1 MQIVWC
7 DELSGSDSL
16 LRTRRT
22 ARTVRAGKRGTRC
35 RSYPHNPEDAVTDIG
50 EEIGDRYRLV
60 ARIGSGA
67 MGVVWHAHDTR
78 LNRAVAVKELL
89 IHGGMTD
96 TQQQEANQR
105 ALREG
110 RIAARLHHPHA
121 ISVYDVVE
129 HAGRPCLIMEY
140 LPSRSLSDLLAEQRV
155 LPVHQVAR
163 IGAQI
168 ASALAAAHAAG
179 IVHRD
184 VKPGN
189 VLLTEDG
196 TAKLTDFGISR
207 AAGDSTITA
216 TGILAGTP
224 AYLAPEVAQGH
235 DAGYASD
242 VFSLGATLYA
252 AVEGEPPFGQPANP
266 IALLYRI
273 ANEPVPPPRQAGAL
287 TDPLA
292 WMLRSDPDRRPTA
305 REAEHALADVPQA
318 AVMAPVDPLLVGPLP
333 VGPLLVN
340 PLPVDSLDQAPPA
353 KARGRRRAVVAALV
367 LGVLV
372 VTGVLIAIMNSGG
385 SNTAGASHPTTTLAP
400 PPHTTTTTTTRPPTT
415 TTTPQNT
422 AEQLVNAIVSYYQLV
437 PGDLAQAWTRMTPDY
452 QQNHAGGPTGY
463 RRFWQPVARVSV
475 SDVTA
480 SPPNTVD
487 ATIHYVYADGHV
499 VTERTRFGL
508 VQQGGTWRIA
518 SSSVLNH
525 QG

>member
-1 MQIVWC
+1 MP
-7 DELSGSDSL
+7 S
-16 LRTRRT
+16 
-22 ARTVRAGKRGTRC
+22 
-35 RSYPHNPEDAVTDIG
+35 VTDIG
-50 EEIGDRYRLV
+50 DLIGDRYRLV

-67 MGVVWHAHDTR
+67 MGVVWHAHDTL
-78 LNRAVAVKELL
+78 LNRGVAVKVLL
-89 IHGGMTD
+89 VHGGMT
-96 TQQQEANQR
+96 TAQTQEANQR

-129 HAGRPCLIMEY
+129 HAGRPCLVMEF
-140 LPSRSLSDLLAEQRV
+140 LPSRSLSDLLAEQRF
-155 LPVHQVAR
+155 LPVDQVSR

-189 VLLTEDG
+189 VLLAEDG

-216 TGILAGTP
+216 TGVLAGTP

-242 VFSLGATLYA
+242 VFSLGATLYT
-252 AVEGEPPFGQPANP
+252 AVEGEPPFGFAANP

-273 ANEPVPPPRQAGAL
+273 ANESAPPPRQAGAL
-287 TDPLA
+287 TDTLVR
-292 WMLRSDPDRRPTA
+292 MLRSDPDHRPAAT
-305 REAEHALADVPQA
+305 EVEHALAGVAENAA
-318 AVMAPVDPLLVGPLP
+318 AVPVSAVPPISLPDNGPVESGTRP
-333 VGPLLVN
+333 DG
-340 PLPVDSLDQAPPA
+340 
-353 KARGRRRAVVAALV
+353 RGRRRAVVAALV

-372 VTGVLIAIMNSGG
+372 TTGVLIAVMTRSGA
-385 SNTAGASHPTTTLAP
+385 NTAGAGHPAVTTSPAPQRTVTTTVS
-400 PPHTTTTTTTRPPTT
+400 RPPTT
-415 TTTPQNT
+415 TTTPQSTGDQLTNT
-422 AEQLVNAIVSYYQLV
+422 IVSYYQLV
-437 PGDLAQAWTRMTPDY
+437 PGDLAAAWTRMTPDY
-452 QQNHAGGPTGY
+452 QQNHAGGMSGY
-463 RRFWQPVARVSV
+463 RRFWLPVARVTV

-480 SPPNTVD
+480 NPPDAVQ
-487 ATIHYVYADGHV
+487 ATINYVYQDGHV

-508 VQQGGTWRIA
+508 VQLNGSWKIA
-518 SSSVLNH
+518 SSSVLSH

>member
-1 MQIVWC
+1 M
-7 DELSGSDSL
+7 
-16 LRTRRT
+16 
-22 ARTVRAGKRGTRC
+22 
-35 RSYPHNPEDAVTDIG
+35 TDVG
-50 EEIGDRYRLV
+50 EQIGDRYRLV

-67 MGVVWHAHDTR
+67 MGVVWHAHDIL

-96 TQQQEANQR
+96 TQQHEANQR

-155 LPVHQVAR
+155 LPVHQVGR

-189 VLLTEDG
+189 VLLAEDG

-252 AVEGEPPFGQPANP
+252 AVEGQPPFGQAANP

-273 ANEPVPPPRQAGAL
+273 ANESAPPPRQAGAL
-287 TDPLA
+287 TEPLA
-292 WMLRSDPDRRPTA
+292 RMLRSDPDRRPTA
-305 REAEHALADVPQA
+305 REAEHALAGVTQA
-318 AVMAPVDPLLVGPLP
+318 AAVAPVDPP
-333 VGPLLVN
+333 
-340 PLPVDSLDQAPPA
+340 DEAPPPI
-353 KARGRRRAVVAALV
+353 ARGRKAIVAALV
-367 LGVLV
+367 VGVLV
-372 VTGVLIAIMNSGG
+372 VTGVLIAIMNSSG
-385 SNTAGASHPTTTLAP
+385 SNTAGASHPTTTVAPAP
-400 PPHTTTTTTTRPPTT
+400 PPHTATTTTTTTTRPPPA
-415 TTTPQNT
+415 TTPQNT
-422 AEQLVNAIVSYYQLV
+422 GDQLVNAIVSYYQLV
-437 PGDLAQAWTRMTPDY
+437 PGDLTQAWTRLTPDY
-452 QQNHAGGPTGY
+452 QRNHAGGLTGY
-463 RRFWQPVARVSV
+463 QRFWQPVSRVSA
-475 SDVTA
+475 SDVTVG
-480 SPPNTVD
+480 PPGTVD
-487 ATIHYVYADGHV
+487 ATIRYAYADGHV

-508 VQQGGTWRIA
+508 VQQGGTWQIA
-518 SSSVLNH
+518 SSSVLSH

>member
-1 MQIVWC
+1 V
-7 DELSGSDSL
+7 
-16 LRTRRT
+16 
-22 ARTVRAGKRGTRC
+22 
-35 RSYPHNPEDAVTDIG
+35 EDAVTDIG
-50 EEIGDRYRLV
+50 DEIVDRYRIV

-67 MGVVWHAHDTR
+67 MGVVWQAHDTR

-89 IHGGMTD
+89 VHGGMTA
-96 TQQQEANQR
+96 TQTMEANQR

-129 HAGRPCLIMEY
+129 HAGRPCLIMEF
-140 LPSRSLSDLLAEQRV
+140 LPSRSLSDLLAEQRF
-155 LPVHQVAR
+155 LPVHQVSR

-189 VLLTEDG
+189 VLLAEDG

-216 TGILAGTP
+216 TGVLAGTP

-252 AVEGEPPFGQPANP
+252 AVEGEPPFGLAANP

-287 TDPLA
+287 TDPLMA
-292 WMLRSDPDRRPTA
+292 MLRADPDHRPTA
-305 REAEHALADVPQA
+305 DEVEPALNGVTRAALTAPPVIPAPVA
-318 AVMAPVDPLLVGPLP
+318 AVPITAAVPV
-333 VGPLLVN
+333 
-340 PLPVDSLDQAPPA
+340 ATRPA
-353 KARGRRRAVVAALV
+353 AAGARGRRRAVVGALV

-372 VTGVLIAIMNSGG
+372 VTGVLIAFMNTGG
-385 SNTAGASHPTTTLAP
+385 SNTAGPPPTSRTTPVAP
-400 PPHTTTTTTTRPPTT
+400 PASTSKPSPATT
-415 TTTPQNT
+415 TTTPQNLTDQLT
-422 AEQLVNAIVSYYQLV
+422 AAIVSYYQLV
-437 PGDLAQAWTRMTPDY
+437 PGNLTLAWNRMTADY
-452 QQNHAGGPTGY
+452 QQNHAGGMNGY
-463 RRFWQPVARVSV
+463 RRFWQPVAHVTVSN
-475 SDVTA
+475 VTA
-480 SPPNTVD
+480 NPPDTVQ
-487 ATIHYVYADGHV
+487 ATISYAYQDGHV

-508 VQQGGTWRIA
+508 VRQDGTWKIA
-518 SSSVLNH
+518 SSVVLSH

>member
-1 MQIVWC
+1 
-7 DELSGSDSL
+7 
-16 LRTRRT
+16 
-22 ARTVRAGKRGTRC
+22 
-35 RSYPHNPEDAVTDIG
+35 VTDIG
-50 EEIGDRYRLV
+50 DEIVDRYRLV

-67 MGVVWHAHDTR
+67 MGVVWQAHDTV

-96 TQQQEANQR
+96 AQTHEGNQR

-110 RIAARLHHPHA
+110 RIAARVHHPHA

-129 HAGRPCLIMEY
+129 HAGRPCLIMEF
-140 LPSRSLSDLLAEQRV
+140 LPSRSLSDLLAEQRI
-155 LPVHQVAR
+155 LPVHQVSR

-189 VLLTEDG
+189 VLLAEDG

-216 TGILAGTP
+216 TGVLAGTP

-252 AVEGEPPFGQPANP
+252 AVEGEPPFGLPANQ

-273 ANEPVPPPRQAGAL
+273 ANESAPPPRQAGAL
-287 TDPLA
+287 TDPLMA
-292 WMLRSDPDRRPTA
+292 MLRADPGHRPTA
-305 REAEHALADVPQA
+305 HEIEHTLNEVTQA
-318 AVMAPVDPLLVGPLP
+318 ALIAPPVEPAPVVP
-333 VGPLLVN
+333 VV
-340 PLPVDSLDQAPPA
+340 APA
-353 KARGRRRAVVAALV
+353 GTRGRRRAVVVALV

-372 VTGVLIAIMNSGG
+372 ITGVLIAVMNQGG
-385 SNTAGASHPTTTLAP
+385 SSTASPPPPSRTSTVA
-400 PPHTTTTTTTRPPTT
+400 PPHTTTSAPPTT
-415 TTTPQNT
+415 TPPTTTAQNVSD
-422 AEQLVNAIVSYYQLV
+422 QLTTAIVSYYQLM
-437 PGDLAQAWTRMTPDY
+437 PGNLTLAWNRMTADY
-452 QQNHAGGPTGY
+452 QQNHAGGPNGY
-463 RRFWQPVARVSV
+463 RRFWQPVAHVTVSN
-475 SDVTA
+475 VTA
-480 SPPNTVD
+480 SPPDTVQ
-487 ATIHYVYADGHV
+487 ATISYTYQDGHV

-508 VQQGGTWRIA
+508 VRQDGTWKIA
-518 SSSVLNH
+518 SSSVLSH